1 VQYQKQQI
9 TQQQKLKMN
18 PQLYQSI
25 RLMAL
30 PVQELKFRIHE
41 ELENNPALEIL
52 EEKTETSL
60 DSQNE
65 ERGEELE
72 YFENSS
78 DPGFT
83 RGGLNEEASDSKK
96 KFMEGAL
103 SRPENLHDHLLWQLS
118 VQPITNEEYEI
129 GRLLINNLDDNGFHI
144 ENPETLVKQAQLP
157 KLHTM
162 IEMIQGFEPVGVC
175 VADYR
180 ESLLVQAGYAQDVPD
195 KAMEALENYF
205 TLLEKG
211 KFDKLE
217 KEMGITEKEVNEIV
231 VFVKTLHPMPGIQFS
246 TENSRYVIPDVIVRI
261 KDGDLVLVLND
272 EEIPVLGI
280 NSFFTKL
287 QKKDEI
293 KDKGD
298 YKDVQKYVKNKIKD
312 AQWFIRSIHQRN
324 ETLLKISKALIEF
337 QRDFFVKGPKYL
349 IPLTLKDVA
358 DEVGVHETTVSRIA
372 NAKYMQTEWG
382 VFEIKYFFSNSISG
396 TGSTGSRFSKEGVKA
411 MIKEILEEKT
421 NGKKLS
427 DQKIS
432 DELKKRGVNLA
443 RRTVTKYRKELD
455 ILSSYD
461 R

>member
-1 VQYQKQQI
+1 MQYQKQHI

-25 RLMAL
+25 KLMAL
-30 PVQELKFRIHE
+30 PIQELKFRIHE
-41 ELENNPALEIL
+41 ELEINPALEIL

-60 DSQNE
+60 DSHNE

-83 RGGLNEEASDSKK
+83 RGSLNEEASDSKRN
-96 KFMEGAL
+96 FMEGAL
-103 SRPENLHDHLLWQLS
+103 SRPESLHEHLLWQLS
-118 VQPITNEEYEI
+118 VQPIADEEYEI

-144 ENPETLVKQAQLP
+144 EKPETLVKQSQLP
-157 KLHTM
+157 VLYNM
-162 IEMIQGFEPVGVC
+162 IEMIQSFDPLGVC
-175 VADYR
+175 TSDFR
-180 ESLLVQAGYAQDVPD
+180 ESLIVQAKSAGDAPEHTLD
-195 KAMEALENYF
+195 ALENHF
-205 TLLEKG
+205 PLLEKG
-211 KFDKLE
+211 KFERLA
-217 KEMGITEKEVNEIV
+217 KEMNISEEEVREIV
-231 VFVKTLHPMPGIQFS
+231 TFVKTLHPMPGTLYS

-261 KDGDLVLVLND
+261 RDGDLVLVLND

-287 QKKDEI
+287 QKNRSEEEQRPPRE
-293 KDKGD
+293 
-298 YKDVQKYVKNKIKD
+298 VQKYVKNKIKD

-324 ETLLKISKALIEF
+324 ETLLKISKAIIEF
-337 QRDFFVKGPKYL
+337 QRDFFIRGPKYL
-349 IPLTLKDVA
+349 KPLTLKDVA

-411 MIKEILEEKT
+411 MIKEILEQNT

-432 DELKKRGVNLA
+432 DELEKRGVNLA

>member
-1 VQYQKQQI
+1 
-9 TQQQKLKMN
+9 MN

-41 ELENNPALEIL
+41 EVENNPALEIL

-83 RGGLNEEASDSKK
+83 RGGLNEEASDAKQN
-96 KFMEGAL
+96 FMEGAL

-118 VQPITNEEYEI
+118 VQQITDEEYEI

-157 KLHTM
+157 KLYAM

-175 VADYR
+175 TSDYR

-195 KAMEALENYF
+195 KAMEALENCF
-205 TLLEKG
+205 ELLEKG

-217 KEMGITEKEVNEIV
+217 KEMGITGEEVNEIV
-231 VFVKTLHPMPGIQFS
+231 AFVKTLYPMPGIQFS

-261 KDGDLVLVLND
+261 KEGDLVLILND

-287 QKKDEI
+287 QKEDEI
-293 KDKGD
+293 KDKSD